1 MTQGAITSVPE
12 EAMLTRAL
20 GLVNQPRCTTP
31 VSSILLPA
39 GIAQAALTADTCH
52 KPTAGYR
59 HAFQAERASPWNR
72 ERRVPL
78 RCTR

>member
-12 EAMLTRAL
+12 EATLIRAL

-31 VSSILLPA
+31 VSSIVLPA

-52 KPTAGYR
+52 KPTG
-59 HAFQAERASPWNR
+59 
-72 ERRVPL
+72 
-78 RCTR
+78 